1 MRADERDSTT
11 MPAAQLEH
19 FTLECG
25 DLKTTRDFYCDV
37 LGLTEGFRPQM
48 DFPGYWLYCGGVP
61 VVHLMKREPEDR
73 PRAQTGRLDH
83 IAFKSVEPDITIGKF
98 KANDIPYVENKVW
111 EVGLLQ
117 VFVHD
122 PDGLQVELNFHGAL
136 PIDKTR
142 MPSAS

>member
-1 MRADERDSTT
+1 
-11 MPAAQLEH
+11 MPAEQLEH
-19 FTLECG
+19 FTLECA
-25 DLKTTRDFYCDV
+25 DLKRTRDFYVDL
-37 LGLTEGFRPQM
+37 LGLEEGFRPRM

-61 VVHLMKREPEDR
+61 VVHLMKREPADR
-73 PRAQTGRLDH
+73 PKVQTGRLDH
-83 IAFKSVEPDITIGKF
+83 IAFKCVNPDITLSLLRR
-98 KANDIPYVENKVW
+98 ADIPYEENKVW

-136 PIDKTR
+136 PIDKSR